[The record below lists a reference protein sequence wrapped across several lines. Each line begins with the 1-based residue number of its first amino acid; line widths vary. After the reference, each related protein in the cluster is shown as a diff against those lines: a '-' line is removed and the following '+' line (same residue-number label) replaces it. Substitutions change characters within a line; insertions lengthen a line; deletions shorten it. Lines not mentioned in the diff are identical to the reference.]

1 MTQRHPLPVQ
11 ARPPGVRQRRAA
23 PPGLLALLLLAALGP
38 AAAHANDADLL
49 RLLEK
54 GSCPG
59 CRLQDADLVHAD
71 LRDADLRNA
80 RLQRANLSQARL
92 DGARLNGADL
102 SGTSLR
108 GASLRGADLRGARL
122 SGTDLRQSDLQGAQ
136 LDADA
141 LRTSHWEQ
149 ASGLAP
155 ESLSYAQL
163 HNAGVEAAQAGRLP
177 EAEQFF
183 GAAIQRR
190 PDAVVSWAARGL
202 SRSELGRQEEAAA
215 DLDQAAALLSAQGD
229 LTQAEELRNA
239 ALRLREPEKK
249 PKGGN
254 GLGGQLITGA
264 AGMAQ
269 LLLPLASK
277 FLVPALF

>member
-1 MTQRHPLPVQ
+1 MTDRSGSL
-11 ARPPGVRQRRAA
+11 RRSATPA
-23 PPGLLALLLLAALGP
+23 GLLTLLLLAAAGP
-38 AAAHANDADLL
+38 GPVRASDADLM

-71 LRDADLRNA
+71 LRDADLRKA

-122 SGTDLRQSDLQGAQ
+122 HGTDLRQSDLLGAQ

-141 LRTSHWEQ
+141 LSHSHWQQ
-149 ASGLAP
+149 ATGLADQ
-155 ESLSYAQL
+155 SLSYAQL

-177 EAEQFF
+177 EAERFF
-183 GAAIQRR
+183 GAAIQRQ

-229 LTQAEELRNA
+229 LTQAEELRTA
-239 ALRLREPEKK
+239 AQRLREPEKK
-249 PKGGN
+249 PKSGN

-269 LLLPLASK
+269 VLLPLASK
-277 FLVPALF
+277 FLVPRLF

>member
-11 ARPPGVRQRRAA
+11 ARRPGVRQRHAA
-23 PPGLLALLLLAALGP
+23 PAGLLALLLLAPLGP
-38 AAAHANDADLL
+38 AARASDADLL

-202 SRSELGRQEEAAA
+202 SRSELGRLEEAAA

-229 LTQAEELRNA
+229 LTQAEELRTA

>member
-1 MTQRHPLPVQ
+1 MTDRSGSL
-11 ARPPGVRQRRAA
+11 RRSATPA
-23 PPGLLALLLLAALGP
+23 GLVALLLLTAAGPGP
-38 AAAHANDADLL
+38 ARASDADLM

-59 CRLQDADLVHAD
+59 CGLQDADLVHAN

-122 SGTDLRQSDLQGAQ
+122 QGTDLRQSDLQGAQ

-141 LRTSHWEQ
+141 LSHSHWEQ
-149 ASGLAP
+149 ATGLADQ
-155 ESLSYAQL
+155 SLSYAQL

-177 EAEQFF
+177 EAERFF
-183 GAAIQRR
+183 GAAIQRQ

-215 DLDQAAALLSAQGD
+215 DLDQAAALLTAQGD
-229 LTQAEELRNA
+229 LTQAEELRTA
-239 ALRLREPEKK
+239 AQRLREPEKK

-269 LLLPLASK
+269 VLLPLASK
-277 FLVPALF
+277 FLVPMLF

>member
-1 MTQRHPLPVQ
+1 MTHRPGFPQRQ
-11 ARPPGVRQRRAA
+11 AATA
-23 PPGLLALLLLAALGP
+23 GLLALLLVPAGALP
-38 AAAHANDADLL
+38 AAARAADADLM

-92 DGARLNGADL
+92 DGAKLSGADL

-122 SGTDLRQSDLQGAQ
+122 SGTDLRQSDLQGAL
-136 LDADA
+136 LDPDA
-141 LRTSHWEQ
+141 LSHSHWEQ
-149 ASGLAP
+149 ARGLA
-155 ESLSYAQL
+155 EEGLSYAQL

-183 GAAIQRR
+183 GAAIRRR

-202 SRSELGRQEEAAA
+202 SRTELGRLADAAS
-215 DLDQAAALLSAQGD
+215 DLDQAAELLTAQGD
-229 LTQAEELRNA
+229 ITQAEELRA
-239 ALRLREPEKK
+239 AAKRLREPEKK
-249 PKGGN
+249 PRGGN
-254 GLGGQLITGA
+254 GLGGQMVTGA
-264 AGMAQ
+264 AGMVQ
-269 LLLPLASK
+269 MLLPLASK
-277 FLVPALF
+277 FLVPTLF